1 MVKNIII
8 TIYILIIGI
17 VISVVI
23 LSTNRN
29 EQGII
34 QLGNTAL
41 IEIKN
46 EALEPKIVSGD
57 LVLVNTTEISPK
69 ENDIISYFSLENGN
83 SIINTNKIVGIVT
96 DVNNEKIYSLKN
108 TDGTIENIDSS
119 CIIGKLKLTIPYA
132 GAILN
137 YAISTQGF
145 RTITLLPAT
154 ILFIIILLKFI
165 LEIKQKNKQ

>member
-1 MVKNIII
+1 MIRNIII
-8 TIYILIIGI
+8 TIYIFIIGI

-23 LSTNRN
+23 LSANRN

-46 EALEPKIVSGD
+46 EVLEPKIVPGD
-57 LVLVNTTEISPK
+57 LVLVDITKTSPK
-69 ENDIISYFSLENGN
+69 EKEIISYFTLKNGK
-83 SIINTNKIVGIVT
+83 STINTNKIVGVVT
-96 DVNNEKIYSLKN
+96 DINNETIYSLKN
-108 TDGTIENIDSS
+108 SDGTIENIDSS
-119 CIIGKLKLTIPYA
+119 CIIGKLKMTIPYV

-137 YAISTQGF
+137 YAMSTTGF

-154 ILFIIILLKFI
+154 ILFIIILLNFI
-165 LEIKQKNKQ
+165 IGTNQKKE